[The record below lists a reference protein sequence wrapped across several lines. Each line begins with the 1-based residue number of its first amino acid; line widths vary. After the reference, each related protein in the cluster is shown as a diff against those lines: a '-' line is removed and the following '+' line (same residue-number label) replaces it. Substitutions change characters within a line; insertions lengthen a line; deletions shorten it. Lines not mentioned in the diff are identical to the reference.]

1 MSFHVVIPARW
12 ASTRLPGKM
21 LADIAGE
28 PLIVRVAQSASQSSA
43 DSVVI
48 ATDYEDIAK
57 AAKAHGYAAIMTR
70 KDHLTGTDRLAEA
83 AEILQLADD
92 DIVVNVQGDEPLID
106 PELINDL
113 AESLADETQAVIAT
127 AATEIKDP
135 DALNNVN
142 VVKVV
147 RDAASRAL
155 YFSRAA
161 IPYVRHQV
169 QGLVAL
175 HHIGIYA
182 YRVRFLRTFPRLTPG
197 LLEQTESLEQLRALE
212 HGFKIHVLVTTKPH
226 QSGVDTAA
234 DLEAVRSVFSQTKSK

>member
-21 LADIAGE
+21 LADIAGK
-28 PLIVRVAQSASQSSA
+28 PLIVRVAQSASLSCA

-57 AAKAHGYAAIMTR
+57 AGKAHGYAAIMTR
-70 KDHLTGTDRLAEA
+70 QDHLTGTDRLAEA

-113 AESLADETQAVIAT
+113 AECLANETQSVIAT

-135 DALNNVN
+135 DTLNNVN

-212 HGFKIHVLVTTKPH
+212 HGFKIHVLLTTRPH
-226 QSGVDTAA
+226 HSGVDTAA
-234 DLEAVRSVFSQTKSK
+234 DLDAVRSFFSKTKSK

>member
-48 ATDYEDIAK
+48 ATDHEDIAK

>member
-21 LADIAGE
+21 LADIAGQ
-28 PLIVRVAQSASQSSA
+28 PLAVRVAQRASQSGA
-43 DSVVI
+43 ESVVI
-48 ATDYEDIAK
+48 ATDHEDIAN
-57 AAKAHGYAAIMTR
+57 AARTHGYAAIMTR
-70 KDHLTGTDRLAEA
+70 QDHLTGTDRLAQA
-83 AEILQLADD
+83 ADILQLADE

-106 PELINDL
+106 PGLIDDL
-113 AESLADETQAVIAT
+113 AKCLANATQAVIAT

-135 DALNNVN
+135 DTLDNVN

-147 RDAASRAL
+147 CDAASHAL

-169 QGLVAL
+169 QGLAAL

-182 YRVRFLRTFPRLTPG
+182 YRVRFLRMFPRLTPG
-197 LLEQTESLEQLRALE
+197 LLEQAESLEQLRALE
-212 HGFKIHVLVTTKPH
+212 HGFKIHVLVTTRPH

-234 DLEAVRSVFSQTKSK
+234 DLEAVRAVFSQTKSK